1 MLGKFVTE
9 ERQTATT
16 ASGTYSIPSFSN
28 HSVPTCFCPDH
39 IYTWSEGAMCIDTFY
54 VVFALLYLKLQYS
67 VLASLNCVILVF
79 SNGIFFSWG
88 KNREVLTFLD

>member
-9 ERQTATT
+9 EHQTATT
-16 ASGTYSIPSFSN
+16 ASGTYSIFSN
-28 HSVPTCFCPDH
+28 HSVPACFCPDH
-39 IYTWSEGAMCIDTFY
+39 TYTWSEGAMCIDTFY

-79 SNGIFFSWG
+79 SNGNLFSWG
-88 KNREVLTFLD
+88 KNREMLTFLD